1 MNTDI
6 EKTLAE
12 LDRLKS
18 LIGEVPDKLSDL
30 YFERRV
36 AFRAALDDKYDE
48 LAAHIRALQG
58 VVERLPVTN
67 DGVRITPGM
76 HVWCIRT
83 ARWKWVGERG
93 TSSYRGVEDYT
104 DYPRPVACTV
114 AHLGALGSELQRLGV
129 VLQGM
134 SVTEMTK
141 PEWCYSTE
149 QAAKAALSSLAR

>member
-12 LDRLKS
+12 LEELAKVAMPGPLVHHHVTVATGAYIEQLRA
-18 LIGEVPDKLSDL
+18 
-30 YFERRV
+30 YFPEI
-36 AFRAALDDKYDE
+36 
-48 LAAHIRALQG
+48 AAHIRALQG